1 MMPFQRLRPQQP
13 QFPRRES
20 EGQGEKLARLL
31 ELAKRETRRFCALEG
46 DVRNDLAGM
55 SPDDP
60 IRERIL
66 GVLQEGEKLT
76 KEIEGVDS
84 GM

>member
-1 MMPFQRLRPQQP
+1 MSFQHLRPQQP

-20 EGQGEKLARLL
+20 KGQGEKFARLL
-31 ELAKRETRRFCALEG
+31 ELAKQETRRFYALKD

-55 SPDDP
+55 SPNDP
-60 IRERIL
+60 IRERIS
-66 GVLQEGEKLT
+66 GVLREGEKLT